1 LRLNLHSE
9 ETLLFR
15 FLCKK
20 IAVDVVSIGEVEE
33 NQTKLEDF
41 VKAVDKD
48 SNR

>member
-1 LRLNLHSE
+1 
-9 ETLLFR
+9 
-15 FLCKK
+15 
-20 IAVDVVSIGEVEE
+20 VDVVSIGEVEE